1 MCRLSVPSV
10 HRRLSKEKLMIKV
23 IAGLVLGFLIGVG
36 CRWFDIPLPGPPKLV
51 GALLIVSITLGY
63 MATDK
68 VMLKHAFAKGPA
80 STRELCG
87 GPTGDTA
94 SRHIA
99 QSANE
104 SASVSAAG

>member
-1 MCRLSVPSV
+1 
-10 HRRLSKEKLMIKV
+10 MIKI

-51 GALLIVSITLGY
+51 GALLIVSITIGY

-68 VMLKHAFAKGPA
+68 LMLTHASAKEPA

-87 GPTGDTA
+87 GPTGDTV

-99 QSANE
+99 QSARE
-104 SASVSAAG
+104 STCVSAGD